1 MWSTYMCSHSTVL
14 LVLLLQHRALLNPL
28 VEDRNGW
35 FCVRLLHV
43 LEPSTTLRR
52 GAQSSA
58 MYVAYRE
65 LRTRHIPARQLFR
78 TDSLGIGTGNDWIFE
93 LKYDGFRALAV
104 IAQKARPVPEIE
116 SSYGVSCF
124 CPDIPK

>member
-1 MWSTYMCSHSTVL
+1 MPSSLLQFDADGFFCCMWSTYMCSHSTVL

-52 GAQSSA
+52 GAESSA
-58 MYVAYRE
+58 
-65 LRTRHIPARQLFR
+65 
-78 TDSLGIGTGNDWIFE
+78 
-93 LKYDGFRALAV
+93 
-104 IAQKARPVPEIE
+104 
-116 SSYGVSCF
+116 CF
-124 CPDIPK
+124 T

>member
-1 MWSTYMCSHSTVL
+1 
-14 LVLLLQHRALLNPL
+14 
-28 VEDRNGW
+28 
-35 FCVRLLHV
+35 
-43 LEPSTTLRR
+43 
-52 GAQSSA
+52 